1 MLLRAISIDRK
12 WETFIRRRLNVE
24 RLQHHLALERVA
36 KQVRCPVG
44 RLQTNTYDAQVTNG
58 MGTSRR
64 VPGLRMATANIQ
76 CDSSTSDNILR

>member
-1 MLLRAISIDRK
+1 VTLD
-12 WETFIRRRLNVE
+12 VE

-36 KQVRCPVG
+36 KQVRSLVG
-44 RLQTNTYDAQVTNG
+44 RLQTNTYDAQAASG
-58 MGTSRR
+58 MGSSRR